1 MRAGSCTLNANSS
14 YSRDFI
20 KMKQQTVEIKFCR
33 KMEVIHRRH
42 ESCVS
47 LRTDKHVECL
57 IKLVL
62 ATLACDR
69 LFYWC
74 IMSFYATLARP
85 GTDSEVFI
93 IDWWCLPSQGEHF
106 KISFK
111 TSRRD
116 VFEWS
121 DEKTRSD
128 QPTENSKEHLSLFW
142 LFVLILLQILV
153 QCQLLNKH
161 E

>member
-1 MRAGSCTLNANSS
+1 
-14 YSRDFI
+14 
-20 KMKQQTVEIKFCR
+20 MKQQTVEIKFCR

-93 IDWWCLPSQGEHF
+93 IDLLIKEMFDFDP
-106 KISFK
+106 
-111 TSRRD
+111 TDD
-116 VFEWS
+116 VFLVRV
-121 DEKTRSD
+121 KT
-128 QPTENSKEHLSLFW
+128 
-142 LFVLILLQILV
+142 
-153 QCQLLNKH
+153 
-161 E
+161 